1 MDQNLNIKPNTLSII
16 EEKVG
21 NRFELIHTGDD
32 FLDRKRIAQT
42 LRSTIKSET
51 HENENLLQDEG
62 HHH

>member
-1 MDQNLNIKPNTLSII
+1 MDQNLNIKTNTLSII

-42 LRSTIKSET
+42 LRSTIKSG
-51 HENENLLQDEG
+51 NS
-62 HHH
+62 